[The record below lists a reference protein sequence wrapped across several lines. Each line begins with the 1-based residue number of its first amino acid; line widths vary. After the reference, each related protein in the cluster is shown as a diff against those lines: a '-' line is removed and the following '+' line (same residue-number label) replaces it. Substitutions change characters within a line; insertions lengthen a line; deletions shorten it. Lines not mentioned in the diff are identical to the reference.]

1 MTAQISDL
9 GHGLKL
15 VERYQVAERL
25 SDGLL
30 CAVYRGQDLTL
41 RRPIA
46 IKVVP
51 PSHVESYRT
60 ALRLSASFSHPAVVC
75 VYDMIEQN
83 DSLYLI
89 QEYVAARALS
99 DYLPAGLPIERA
111 VDIASQIA
119 FALSYAHVK
128 GVIHGDLTPAAVL
141 IDRHALVRLNNFYAP
156 ADETYFTRVRD
167 AVARDIGLEPEQIAV
182 QPDETGDVIALGYLL
197 WLMTTEATAQ
207 TAQSDQPADMFL
219 RSARADIPETL
230 TALLR
235 RIFDLSSAPSAI
247 TAAEVAIELERLSN
261 DYAAARSG
269 SILDV
274 PAAIKAYRAFAESAE
289 WSNEPTIASGRS
301 AIEQVARAAP
311 GPRRGGTQV
320 FPAEAGDTH
329 KPSDDAPF
337 GIAPRLRLPSRPIG
351 DGASLR
357 ATPDLSAVAMEDA
370 QPDLL
375 HETESGGL
383 PLTPLLLLGAV
394 LFVLF
399 FLVGFYSFTFGR

>member
-25 SDGLL
+25 SDGGL

-51 PSHVESYRT
+51 PSHVESYRA

-75 VYDMIEQN
+75 VYDMIEQD

-99 DYLPAGLPIERA
+99 DYLLAGLPVERA

-156 ADETYFTRVRD
+156 ADETYFTRARD
-167 AVARDIGLEPEQIAV
+167 AVARDIRLEHEADRRAAGRNWGCHRTGLSSLAHDDGERQRKVIS
-182 QPDETGDVIALGYLL
+182 QPICSF
-197 WLMTTEATAQ
+197 AQ
-207 TAQSDQPADMFL
+207 RVRMSLKHSLPSCD
-219 RSARADIPETL
+219 
-230 TALLR
+230 
-235 RIFDLSSAPSAI
+235 RIFDASSAPSAI

-269 SILDV
+269 SIPDV
-274 PAAIKAYRAFAESAE
+274 PAAIKAYRALAESAE

-320 FPAEAGDTH
+320 FPSEAGNALE
-329 KPSDDAPF
+329 PSADMPF
-337 GIAPRLRLPSRPIG
+337 GVAPRLRLPSRPIS

-357 ATPDLSAVAMEDA
+357 AVPVPSAAVMGDA
-370 QPDLL
+370 QPDLP
-375 HETESGGL
+375 HEAESGGL